1 LELISNEK
9 SGDKTKPIDTDSKSA
24 ELQSA
29 KNQPLEQEQALIPT
43 SNTRELQIDQAEIMA
58 EQDELAQEYA
68 EKPTELDHETDDIS
82 TADISEVNATVS
94 ASVEETQEVSVA
106 KVECVVLQD
115 EEVAG
120 EMPMV
125 EIEKIEATDG
135 KHTEEEVN
143 LYLLCLRKNKA
154 LLFGSAR
161 IM

>member
-1 LELISNEK
+1 
-9 SGDKTKPIDTDSKSA
+9 
-24 ELQSA
+24 LQSA
-29 KNQPLEQEQALIPT
+29 KNELLEQEQALIQT

-58 EQDELAQEYA
+58 ERDELAQEYSV
-68 EKPTELDHETDDIS
+68 KPTELDHETDDIS

-125 EIEKIEATDG
+125 EVENIEATDE

-143 LYLLCLRKNKA
+143 LYLLSQEQRNSLVGFHKD
-154 LLFGSAR
+154 
-161 IM
+161 

>member
-9 SGDKTKPIDTDSKSA
+9 SGDKTKLTDTDLKSA

-29 KNQPLEQEQALIPT
+29 KNELLEQEQALIQT

-68 EKPTELDHETDDIS
+68 VKRTELDHETDEVS
-82 TADISEVNATVS
+82 TVDISEVNATVS
-94 ASVEETQEVSVA
+94 ASVKETEEVSVA
-106 KVECVVLQD
+106 KVEGVVQE

-125 EIEKIEATDG
+125 EIEKIEATDE

-143 LYLLCLRKNKA
+143 LYPLSQEK
-154 LLFGSAR
+154 
-161 IM
+161 